1 MDQPVPF
8 DGSPYTISIGV
19 RRLDLANWL
28 DLDSRAELL
37 AQKIPLIQ
45 SHHREVVAAIAGSE
59 VGAEEVLGVVTTE
72 LELHGVVEDSLATS
86 EHSSLHPID
95 RAGRLVGEDLCL
107 MEQRPELG
115 TGYFLTAAS
124 VCFPSRWILSE
135 KIGTSLD
142 AIHAPVPGF
151 ESIAEATN
159 RFFDAI
165 TVDRP
170 AQRVNWTLIDDP
182 TLFQSASASRARD
195 RTTDPSE
202 IGATFHLRVERQ
214 TLRRLPDTGGV
225 LFTIG
230 TTVSPLAALSSDQRR
245 DLASTLA
252 EVGEQTQAY
261 KGWVGVIPSLLTW
274 AESGSERA

>member
-8 DGSPYTISIGV
+8 DGSPYAISIGV
-19 RRLDLANWL
+19 RRLDLENWL

-37 AQKIPLIQ
+37 AQKRPLLQ
-45 SHHREVVAAIAGSE
+45 SHHAEVVATIAGSE
-59 VGAEEVLGVVTTE
+59 VGAEEVLGLVKAE
-72 LELHGVVEDSLATS
+72 LRHHSIADDSQSTS

-95 RAGRLVGEDLCL
+95 HAGRLVGEDVCL

-115 TGYFLTAAS
+115 MGYFLTAAS
-124 VCFPSRWILSE
+124 VCFPSRWVLSE
-135 KIGTSLD
+135 KIGTSLS

-165 TVDRP
+165 TIDRP
-170 AQRVNWTLIDDP
+170 AQRVNWTLIDDA
-182 TLFQSASASRARD
+182 TLFQPASASRAD
-195 RTTDPSE
+195 SRTIDPSR
-202 IGATFHLRVERQ
+202 IGETLHLRIERQ
-214 TLRRLPDTGGV
+214 TLRRLPSTGGV

-230 TTVSPLAALSSDQRR
+230 TTVSPLTALSSDQRS

-252 EVGEQTQAY
+252 QVGEQTQAY

-274 AESGSERA
+274 AESGP

>member
-1 MDQPVPF
+1 VDQPVPF
-8 DGSPYTISIGV
+8 DGSPYAISIGV
-19 RRLDLANWL
+19 RRLDLENWL
-28 DLDSRAELL
+28 DLDSRTELL
-37 AQKIPLIQ
+37 AQKLPLLQ
-45 SHHREVVAAIAGSE
+45 SHHAEVVATIPGSE
-59 VGAEEVLGVVTTE
+59 VGAEEVLGLVQAE
-72 LELHGVVEDSLATS
+72 LQRHGIDEDSQSTS
-86 EHSSLHPID
+86 DRSSLHPID

-115 TGYFLTAAS
+115 TGYFLTAGS
-124 VCFPSRWILSE
+124 VCFPSRWVLSE

-165 TVDRP
+165 TIDRP
-170 AQRVNWTLIDDP
+170 AQRVNWTLIDDE
-182 TLFQSASASRARD
+182 TLFQPVSAGRARD
-195 RTTDPSE
+195 RTMDPSR
-202 IGATFHLRVERQ
+202 IGETLHLRIERQ

-230 TTVSPLAALSSDQRR
+230 TTVSPLTALSWAQRK
-245 DLASTLA
+245 DLAGSLA

-261 KGWVGVIPSLLTW
+261 KGWVGVIPRLLTW
-274 AESGSERA
+274 AESGS

>member
-8 DGSPYTISIGV
+8 DGSPYAISIGV

-37 AQKIPLIQ
+37 AQKRPLFQ
-45 SHHREVVAAIAGSE
+45 SHHAEVVATIAGSE
-59 VGAEEVLGVVTTE
+59 FGAEEVLE
-72 LELHGVVEDSLATS
+72 LVKAELRHHGIADDSQSAS
-86 EHSSLHPID
+86 EHSSLHSID
-95 RAGRLVGEDLCL
+95 RAGRLVGEDVCL

-115 TGYFLTAAS
+115 AGYFLTAAS
-124 VCFPSRWILSE
+124 VCFPSRWVLSE
-135 KIGTSLD
+135 KIGTSLS

-165 TVDRP
+165 TIDRP
-170 AQRVNWTLIDDP
+170 AQRVNWTLIDDE
-182 TLFQSASASRARD
+182 TLFQPASASRARD
-195 RTTDPSE
+195 RTMNASQ
-202 IGATFHLRVERQ
+202 IGDTFHLRIERQ
-214 TLRRLPDTGGV
+214 TLRRLPRTGGV

-230 TTVSPLAALSSDQRR
+230 TTVSPLNALSSDQRR

-252 EVGEQTQAY
+252 QVGEQTQAY

-274 AESGSERA
+274 AESGP

>member
-8 DGSPYTISIGV
+8 DGSPYAISIGV
-19 RRLDLANWL
+19 RRLDVAHWL

-37 AQKIPLIQ
+37 AQKRPLLQ
-45 SHHREVVAAIAGSE
+45 SHHAEVVATIAGSE
-59 VGAEEVLGVVTTE
+59 VGAEEVLGLVKAE
-72 LELHGVVEDSLATS
+72 LRHHGIADDSQSTS
-86 EHSSLHPID
+86 EHSSMHPID
-95 RAGRLVGEDLCL
+95 HAGRLVGEDVCL

-115 TGYFLTAAS
+115 MGYFLTAAS
-124 VCFPSRWILSE
+124 VCFPSRWVLSE
-135 KIGTSLD
+135 KIGTSLS

-165 TVDRP
+165 TIDRP
-170 AQRVNWTLIDDP
+170 AQRVNWTLIDDA
-182 TLFQSASASRARD
+182 TLFQPASASRAD
-195 RTTDPSE
+195 SRTIDPSR
-202 IGATFHLRVERQ
+202 IGETLHLRIERQ
-214 TLRRLPDTGGV
+214 TLRRLPSTGGV

-230 TTVSPLAALSSDQRR
+230 TTVSPLTALSSDQRS

-252 EVGEQTQAY
+252 QVGEQTQAY

-274 AESGSERA
+274 AESGP

>member
-8 DGSPYTISIGV
+8 DGSPHAISIGV

-37 AQKIPLIQ
+37 AEKFPLFQ
-45 SHHREVVAAIAGSE
+45 SHHAEVVATIADSE
-59 VGAEEVLGVVTTE
+59 FGAEEVLE
-72 LELHGVVEDSLATS
+72 LVKAELQHHGIADDTQSAS
-86 EHSSLHPID
+86 EHSSLHSID
-95 RAGRLVGEDLCL
+95 RAGRLVGEDVCL

-115 TGYFLTAAS
+115 VGYFLTAAS
-124 VCFPSRWILSE
+124 VCFPSRWVLSE
-135 KIGTSLD
+135 KIGTSLS

-165 TVDRP
+165 TIDRP
-170 AQRVNWTLIDDP
+170 AQRVNWTLIDDVA
-182 TLFQSASASRARD
+182 LFQPASASRARD
-195 RTTDPSE
+195 RTMNASQ
-202 IGATFHLRVERQ
+202 IGDTFHLRIERQ
-214 TLRRLPDTGGV
+214 TLRRLPRTGGV

-230 TTVSPLAALSSDQRR
+230 TTVSPLNALSSDQRR

-252 EVGEQTQAY
+252 QVGEQTQAY

-274 AESGSERA
+274 AESGP

>member
-8 DGSPYTISIGV
+8 DGSPYAISIGV
-19 RRLDLANWL
+19 RRLDLENWL

-37 AQKIPLIQ
+37 AQKRPLLQ
-45 SHHREVVAAIAGSE
+45 SHHAEVVATIAGSE
-59 VGAEEVLGVVTTE
+59 VGAEEVLGLVKAE
-72 LELHGVVEDSLATS
+72 LRHHSIADDSQSTS

-95 RAGRLVGEDLCL
+95 HAGRLVGEDVCL

-115 TGYFLTAAS
+115 MGYFLTAAS
-124 VCFPSRWILSE
+124 VCFPSRWVLSE
-135 KIGTSLD
+135 KIGTSLS

-151 ESIAEATN
+151 ESISEATN

-170 AQRVNWTLIDDP
+170 AQRVNWTLIDDAA
-182 TLFQSASASRARD
+182 LFQPASAGRADSR
-195 RTTDPSE
+195 TIDPSR
-202 IGATFHLRVERQ
+202 IGETLHLRIERQ
-214 TLRRLPDTGGV
+214 TLRRLPRTGGV

-230 TTVSPLAALSSDQRR
+230 TTVSPLAALSSDQRS

-252 EVGEQTQAY
+252 QVGEQTQAY

-274 AESGSERA
+274 AESGP

>member
-8 DGSPYTISIGV
+8 DGSPYAISIGV

-37 AQKIPLIQ
+37 AQKRPLLQ
-45 SHHREVVAAIAGSE
+45 SHHAEVVATIAGSE
-59 VGAEEVLGVVTTE
+59 VGAEEVLE
-72 LELHGVVEDSLATS
+72 LVKAELRHHSIADDSQSTS

-95 RAGRLVGEDLCL
+95 HAGRLVGEDVCL

-115 TGYFLTAAS
+115 MGYFLTAAS
-124 VCFPSRWILSE
+124 VCFPSRWVLSE
-135 KIGTSLD
+135 KIGTSLS

-151 ESIAEATN
+151 ESISEATN

-170 AQRVNWTLIDDP
+170 AQRVNWTLIDDVA
-182 TLFQSASASRARD
+182 LFQPASASRARD
-195 RTTDPSE
+195 RTMNASQ
-202 IGATFHLRVERQ
+202 IGDTFHLRIERQ
-214 TLRRLPDTGGV
+214 TLRRLPRTGGV

-230 TTVSPLAALSSDQRR
+230 TTVSPLNALSSDQRR

-252 EVGEQTQAY
+252 QVGEQTQAY

-274 AESGSERA
+274 AEAGP

>member
-8 DGSPYTISIGV
+8 DGSPYAISIGV
-19 RRLDLANWL
+19 RRLDLENWL

-37 AQKIPLIQ
+37 AQKRPLLQ
-45 SHHREVVAAIAGSE
+45 SHHAEVVATIAGSE
-59 VGAEEVLGVVTTE
+59 VGAEEVLGLVKAE
-72 LELHGVVEDSLATS
+72 LRHHGIADDSQSTS

-95 RAGRLVGEDLCL
+95 HAGRLVGEDVCL

-115 TGYFLTAAS
+115 MGYFLTAAS
-124 VCFPSRWILSE
+124 VCFPSRWVLSE
-135 KIGTSLD
+135 KIGTSLS

-165 TVDRP
+165 TIDRP
-170 AQRVNWTLIDDP
+170 AQRVNWTLIDDA
-182 TLFQSASASRARD
+182 TLFQPASASRAD
-195 RTTDPSE
+195 SRTIDPSR
-202 IGATFHLRVERQ
+202 IGETLHLRIERQ
-214 TLRRLPDTGGV
+214 TLRRLPRTGGV

-230 TTVSPLAALSSDQRR
+230 TTVSPLTALSSDQRS

-252 EVGEQTQAY
+252 QVGEQTQAY

-274 AESGSERA
+274 AESGP

>member
-8 DGSPYTISIGV
+8 DGSPHAISIGV

-37 AQKIPLIQ
+37 AQKFPLFQ
-45 SHHREVVAAIAGSE
+45 SHHAEVVATIAGSE
-59 VGAEEVLGVVTTE
+59 FGAEEVLE
-72 LELHGVVEDSLATS
+72 LVKAELQHHGIADDTQSAS
-86 EHSSLHPID
+86 EHSSLHSID
-95 RAGRLVGEDLCL
+95 RAGRLVGEDVCL

-115 TGYFLTAAS
+115 VGYFLTAAS
-124 VCFPSRWILSE
+124 VCFPSRWVLSE
-135 KIGTSLD
+135 KIGTSLS

-165 TVDRP
+165 TIDRP
-170 AQRVNWTLIDDP
+170 AQRVNWTLIDDA
-182 TLFQSASASRARD
+182 TLFQPASASRAD
-195 RTTDPSE
+195 SRTIDPSR
-202 IGATFHLRVERQ
+202 IGETLHLRIERQ
-214 TLRRLPDTGGV
+214 TLRRLPRTGGV

-230 TTVSPLAALSSDQRR
+230 TTVSPLTALSSDQRS

-252 EVGEQTQAY
+252 QVGEQTQAY

-274 AESGSERA
+274 AESGP